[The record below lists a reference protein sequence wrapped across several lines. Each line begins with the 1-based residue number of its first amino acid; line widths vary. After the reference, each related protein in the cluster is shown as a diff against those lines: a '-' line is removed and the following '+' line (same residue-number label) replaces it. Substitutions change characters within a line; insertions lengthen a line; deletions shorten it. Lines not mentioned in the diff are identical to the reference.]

1 MSSVNSYKK
10 SSEKWCIPKLIKK
23 KKKNPFLW
31 ERDGLVQCF
40 KEPGYGQQGVPW
52 RGEIGREIKAH
63 NWEKNCAEVALSSS
77 QPAPPCWTFF
87 FHCHYYRWRDQK
99 LPNQSRNIWA
109 QSGTILHH
117 WGRKFKDMDKH
128 WLIVQI

>member
-1 MSSVNSYKK
+1 MLAVIRKVLKNDVF
-10 SSEKWCIPKLIKK
+10 LNLLKK
-23 KKKNPFLW
+23 KKKPFSVR

-77 QPAPPCWTFF
+77 QPAPPC
-87 FHCHYYRWRDQK
+87 
-99 LPNQSRNIWA
+99 
-109 QSGTILHH
+109 
-117 WGRKFKDMDKH
+117 
-128 WLIVQI
+128 